1 MVPMLGLS
9 NNYQSYQCDLRVKD
23 GTGLLIANSP
33 LFDQTQK
40 NIWVGL
46 AYGGVLHLADD
57 GFDPGPILRMI
68 GTGEVQITNLAPSA
82 FEVLT
87 ELDTDGVLPNL
98 KVVLLGGEMLRP
110 AACTALIG
118 TDSRSSTT
126 TARPRHRS
134 PVPRTNWTSP
144 PRTPSRGRS
153 RSAPRSAVSGTTCS
167 TAGCARA
174 AGSDR

>member
-1 MVPMLGLS
+1 M
-9 NNYQSYQCDLRVKD
+9 KD

-68 GTGEVQITNLAPSA
+68 GTGDVQITNLAPSA

-87 ELDTDGVLPNL
+87 ELDTEGVLPNL
-98 KVVLLGGEMLRP
+98 KVILLGGEMLRP

-118 TDSRSSTT
+118 TDSRLLNNYGPTEASVTCSSYELDLS
-126 TARPRHRS
+126 TADAEKW
-134 PVPRTNWTSP
+134 PVPFGTAF
-144 PRTPSRGRS
+144 RGVRYHVLDG
-153 RSAPRSAVSGTTCS
+153 RMRP
-167 TAGCARA
+167 RA